1 MGGDVA
7 LADACHVDR
16 DVREL
21 DERMSMVR
29 VATEE
34 NVFKRPL
41 GYFVRSIL
49 DAGASFEAWG

>member
-7 LADACHVDR
+7 LADGCHVDR
-16 DVREL
+16 DVGAL
-21 DERMSMVR
+21 DEMMSMVR

-49 DAGASFEAWG
+49 HPQASFEALG